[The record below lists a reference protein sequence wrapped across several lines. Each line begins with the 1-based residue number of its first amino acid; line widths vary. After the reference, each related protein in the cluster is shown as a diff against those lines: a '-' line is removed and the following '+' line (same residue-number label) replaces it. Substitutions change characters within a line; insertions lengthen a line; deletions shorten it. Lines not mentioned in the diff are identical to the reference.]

1 MHPSLQHGSHVTALS
16 SLCLLAGCAQLS
28 TGAVTAAADK
38 NAAVAVYAVGA
49 GGAPVR
55 DAVVT
60 LLPLQGGGT
69 TPTTPA
75 VIDLFDKQFEP
86 RVLPVTAGSSV
97 TFKNLDGMGH
107 QVYSFSAAKP
117 FSLKLAPGESATLAD
132 LGKPG
137 VVVLGCK
144 IHNEMIGYLYVTD
157 APYYGKT
164 DSNGYLRIGG
174 IAPGSYRLGLW
185 RAEVEQETRALER
198 TVTLRTGEEQVI
210 RLRL

>member
-1 MHPSLQHGSHVTALS
+1 MHPSVQHSNRVTALS

-38 NAAVAVYAVGA
+38 NAAVAVYAVSA

-60 LLPLQGGGT
+60 LLPLQGGGA
-69 TPTTPA
+69 PA
-75 VIDLFDKQFEP
+75 APVVIDLFDKRFEP
-86 RVLPVTAGSSV
+86 KVLVLTAGSSV

-117 FSLKLAPGESATLAD
+117 FSLKLAPGESATLAN

-164 DSNGYLRIGG
+164 DSNGYLRLGG
-174 IAPGSYRLGLW
+174 LAPGSYRLGLW

-198 TVTLRTGEEQVI
+198 SVTLRTGEEQVV